1 MDKVLVVYSGGLD
14 SFTLLNLAKKKFD
27 RVYAISFDYGQKHRK
42 ELDVALSSTKKLGV
56 EHKIVRLPFEDF
68 LSDSALVGN
77 IEIPEGNYD
86 KERMKLTVVP
96 NRNMVMISVAASL
109 AISRK
114 INHIWYA
121 AHAGDHEIYPD
132 CRPEFINK
140 LSKVLKICDY
150 HEIILDAPFK
160 DLSKEEIV
168 KIGLE
173 MSLDYSQTWTCYE
186 GKVKPCN
193 KCSACLERINAF
205 EKNNFKDPLNEI

>member
-42 ELDVALSSTKKLGV
+42 ELDVASSSTKKLGV

-109 AISRK
+109 AI
-114 INHIWYA
+114 
-121 AHAGDHEIYPD
+121 
-132 CRPEFINK
+132 
-140 LSKVLKICDY
+140 
-150 HEIILDAPFK
+150 
-160 DLSKEEIV
+160 
-168 KIGLE
+168 
-173 MSLDYSQTWTCYE
+173 
-186 GKVKPCN
+186 
-193 KCSACLERINAF
+193 
-205 EKNNFKDPLNEI
+205 